1 MMTTVD
7 PMILDHFGDHF
18 QGFPLTLKALGDQ
31 QWLVVLRATPAC
43 RLRLSAES
51 DLTKKLDSM
60 GLSNEI
66 KIGDNQLDDAYVIK
80 AESAEA
86 RALLQQADVR
96 QALHQ
101 LSPFL
106 ELELTSNEYRLI
118 REEQNPTRES
128 FESTLNAL
136 AELVRTS
143 LRPEGSSE

>member
-1 MMTTVD
+1 
-7 PMILDHFGDHF
+7 MILEHFGDHY
-18 QGFPLTLKALGDQ
+18 QGFPLTLKALGDH

-43 RLRLSAES
+43 RMRLSAES

-66 KIGDNQLDDAYVIK
+66 KIGDHQLDEAYLIR

-86 RALLQQADVR
+86 RALLEQPEVR

-118 REEQNPTRES
+118 REEPSPTLQA
-128 FESTLNAL
+128 FESMLTAL

>member
-1 MMTTVD
+1 
-7 PMILDHFGDHF
+7 MILQHFGDHY
-18 QGFPLTLKALGDQ
+18 QGFPLTLKALGDH

-66 KIGDNQLDDAYVIK
+66 KIGDTQLDDAYVIK
-80 AESAEA
+80 ADSMEA
-86 RALLQQADVR
+86 RSLLEQSEVLQC
-96 QALHQ
+96 LHK

-106 ELELTSNEYRLI
+106 ELELTTNEYRLI
-118 REEQNPTRES
+118 REEPSPSLEA
-128 FESTLNAL
+128 FESMLTAL